1 MKPVIPVMLIVLLTA
16 CGGQENQQNADQPE
30 KETMGSVVQE
40 NTKLTAIVDTAAVA
54 EVLGSGFEWSEG
66 PVWSEEHQFLLFS
79 DVWSNSI
86 YRWKEGEGVTEYVKP
101 SGYTGGGER
110 AGELGSNGLIIDR
123 DGNLLICQHG
133 DRSVAR
139 MEAPLSDPA
148 AEYTRLAE
156 SYDGKRLN
164 SPNDLVQHS
173 SGAVYFTDPA
183 YGLPEQH
190 DDPSKELDYQGVYRI
205 DPTGEVSLLTD
216 EMSRPNGLAFSPD
229 EQTLYVANS
238 DPNRAIWMA
247 YSVQDDGSL
256 SDGRVFY
263 DATESV
269 GDGPGLPDGMTID
282 SDGNIYATGPGG
294 IWIFDPAGNHLGNI
308 EMGQAT
314 ANCTIGNNGGMLYM
328 TADSLLLRMPLK

>member
-1 MKPVIPVMLIVLLTA
+1 MKTFISFFLIILITA
-16 CGGQENQQNADQPE
+16 CVGQKNLQQMEQPKPE
-30 KETMGSVVQE
+30 MTGSVEQIDSSLNE
-40 NTKLTAIVDTAAVA
+40 IVDPAAMA
-54 EVLGSGFEWSEG
+54 EVLDKGFEWSEG

-86 YRWKEGEGVTEYVKP
+86 YRWKEGEGVTEYIRP
-101 SGYTGGGER
+101 SGYTGEGPRE
-110 AGELGSNGLIIDR
+110 GELGSNGLIIDQN
-123 DGNLLICQHG
+123 GNLVICQHG

-139 MEAPLSDPA
+139 MEAPLNDPT

-173 SGAVYFTDPA
+173 SGAIYFTDPA

-190 DDPSKELDYQGVYRI
+190 DDPNKELDFQGVYRI
-205 DPTGEVSLLTD
+205 NPSGELTLLTD

-247 YSVQDDGSL
+247 YSVLDDGNIT
-256 SDGRVFY
+256 DGRVFY
-263 DATESV
+263 DVTESV
-269 GDGPGLPDGMTID
+269 GQEPGLPDGMTVD

-294 IWIFDPAGNHLGNI
+294 VWIFNPEGDLLGKI
-308 EMGQAT
+308 KTGQAT
-314 ANCTIGNNGGMLYM
+314 ANCTIGNNGNMLYM